1 MDQNVAQFSAEFI
14 CLIQEY
20 AILKS
25 SSWRRFHRSHMKNAL
40 GNPKLLAD
48 SAIYAGHITVS
59 VIQDTENIG
68 WFLNSQTWI
77 NPKPPNL

>member
-25 SSWRRFHRSHMKNAL
+25 SS
-40 GNPKLLAD
+40 
-48 SAIYAGHITVS
+48 
-59 VIQDTENIG
+59 
-68 WFLNSQTWI
+68 
-77 NPKPPNL
+77 